1 MRFALRS
8 FVVAV
13 IGAYL
18 LVAPFDCFATTGLT
32 REAADCCTKGKC
44 LPTKN
49 SDSCC
54 KRTVPNGRD
63 FVSASREALV
73 HSLAPIYLIA
83 DEQPALSFTQGSVSP
98 DFELSGAPP
107 GSPPGRRLNLPLLI

>member
-8 FVVAV
+8 FVVAL

-18 LVAPFDCFATTGLT
+18 LVAPFDCFATTGVT
-32 REAADCCTKGKC
+32 REAADCCAKGNC
-44 LPTKN
+44 VPTKN

-63 FVSASREALV
+63 FVSASNRMLV
-73 HSLAPIYLIA
+73 HSLAPVDLIA
-83 DEQPALSFTQGSVSP
+83 DEQSFSLFSRGSASP
-98 DFELSGAPP
+98 HFESSGAPP
-107 GSPPGRRLNLPLLI
+107 GSPPGSRLNLPLLI

>member
-18 LVAPFDCFATTGLT
+18 LVVPFDCFATTGLT
-32 REAADCCTKGKC
+32 REAADCCAKGNC

-54 KRTVPNGRD
+54 ERTVPNGRD
-63 FVSASREALV
+63 FVSASNRMLV
-73 HSLAPIYLIA
+73 HSLVPIDLIA
-83 DEQPALSFTQGSVSP
+83 DEQSLSSFLRSSVLTC
-98 DFELSGAPP
+98 FELSGAPP
-107 GSPPGRRLNLPLLI
+107 GSPRCSRLNLPLLI

>member
-1 MRFALRS
+1 MRLALRS

-32 REAADCCTKGKC
+32 REAADCCAKGNC
-44 LPTKN
+44 VPSKN

-54 KRTVPNGRD
+54 ERTIPNGRD
-63 FVSASREALV
+63 FISASDRILI
-73 HSLAPIYLIA
+73 HSLAPIDLIA
-83 DEQPALSFTQGSVSP
+83 DGQAFSSFSFGSASPHFVLSDAL
-98 DFELSGAPP
+98 P
-107 GSPPGRRLNLPLLI
+107 GSPPGSRLNLPLLI